1 MSLCWLELLFSLTSL
16 RMNSSSSILLMLDSP
31 PVTPV
36 REQGAEKRTADK
48 RKQRNPVRSYS
59 PVSDDDSGYIVRY
72 SWRRLNSNMY
82 LHIGTIKMARYR
94 ITKGIT
100 KRKAIGQ
107 SHQSRST
114 TEYTPSRKRMSTVNK
129 ATARRRTLFLP
140 QLSTAEKDFTYSPL
154 TPPYHPSDLDYPMH
168 HKVKVC
174 ASCKTRKTPL
184 WRDADDGTPYCNAC
198 GIRYRKYHFR
208 CPVCLYIPRKEEHS
222 SINCNNCGTRLF
234 NSLR

>member
-1 MSLCWLELLFSLTSL
+1 
-16 RMNSSSSILLMLDSP
+16 MNSSSSILLMLDSP

-72 SWRRLNSNMY
+72 SWRRLNSNMF

-94 ITKGIT
+94 ITK
-100 KRKAIGQ
+100 RKAIGH
-107 SHQSRST
+107 SHQSRLT
-114 TEYTPSRKRMSTVNK
+114 TEYTPNRKRMSTVNK

-140 QLSTAEKDFTYSPL
+140 QLATAEKDFTYSPL
-154 TPPYHPSDLDYPMH
+154 TPPYHPSDLDYPLH
-168 HKVKVC
+168 HKVKIC

-222 SINCNNCGTRLF
+222 SISCNNCGTRLF
-234 NSLR
+234 NGLR

>member
-1 MSLCWLELLFSLTSL
+1 
-16 RMNSSSSILLMLDSP
+16 MNSSGSSILLMLDSP

-36 REQGAEKRTADK
+36 REQGAEKRTADR
-48 RKQRNPVRSYS
+48 RKSNPVRSYS
-59 PVSDDDSGYIVRY
+59 PVSDEDTGYIVRY
-72 SWRRLNSNMY
+72 SWRRLNSSMY

-94 ITKGIT
+94 ITK
-100 KRKAIGQ
+100 RKAIAQ
-107 SHQSRST
+107 NHHPRL
-114 TEYTPSRKRMSTVNK
+114 TEYTPSRKRISSVNK
-129 ATARRRTLFLP
+129 ATVKRRTLFLP

-154 TPPYHPSDLDYPMH
+154 TPPYHPSDLDYPLH

-222 SINCNNCGTRLF
+222 SISCNNCGTKLF
-234 NSLR
+234 NNLR